1 MRAFLIRSRL
11 KLLTLLAGGG
21 LLVLQGCDP
30 TVRDTVLNGVGSAAP
45 SLVTTVIQA
54 FIQSLLNQN
63 QTPTPTTVQAVLE
76 NLPKF
81 FA

>member
-30 TVRDTVLNGVGSAAP
+30 TVRDTVLNGVGSAAT
-45 SLVTTVIQA
+45 SLVTTFIQA